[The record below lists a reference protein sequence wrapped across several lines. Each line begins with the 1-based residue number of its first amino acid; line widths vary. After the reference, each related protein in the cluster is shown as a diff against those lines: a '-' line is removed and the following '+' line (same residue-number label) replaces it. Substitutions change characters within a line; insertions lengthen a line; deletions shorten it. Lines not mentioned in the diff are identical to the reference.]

1 MADGFLSLSN
11 DFETATEADW
21 LAAVEKSL
29 KGGGLERITRKSDDG
44 IAIRPLYREDG
55 FASAQCVPYSGNMS
69 IDRQLAIANARTDLA
84 QQLETKVAAL
94 DKVFRE
100 RTDVSSGVSSGSTFS
115 SVSKQLTQQTLI
127 GTRPERVDFV
137 EIDGNK
143 NLCVLLTMG
152 REKTLSLFDNM
163 LDASQRSVQPD
174 VREVLLQEFKGAEA
188 QKDLNRELGG

>member
-1 MADGFLSLSN
+1 MKKTLLGLGCAAL
-11 DFETATEADW
+11 
-21 LAAVEKSL
+21 LAACASSGPAPEQAQQSSSELPVWVL
-29 KGGGLERITRKSDDG
+29 NPYI
-44 IAIRPLYREDG
+44 EDG

-69 IDRQLAIANARTDLA
+69 IDRQLAVANARTDLA

-115 SVSKQLTQQTLI
+115 SVSKQLAQQTLI

-137 EIDGNK
+137 EIDGKK
-143 NLCVLLTMG
+143 NLCVMLTMG

-163 LDASQRSVQPD
+163 LQASERQVQPD
-174 VREVLLQEFKGAEA
+174 TREVLLQEFKGVEA
-188 QKDLNRELGG
+188 QKDLNRELGN

>member
-1 MADGFLSLSN
+1 MKKKLFGLGCAILLAGCASSGGEQMASEQQS
-11 DFETATEADW
+11 A
-21 LAAVEKSL
+21 S
-29 KGGGLERITRKSDDG
+29 GLPAWVLNPYI
-44 IAIRPLYREDG
+44 EDG

>member
-1 MADGFLSLSN
+1 MKKKLLVLGCAAL
-11 DFETATEADW
+11 
-21 LAAVEKSL
+21 LAACASTEQAAQAPQQSGADLPVWVL
-29 KGGGLERITRKSDDG
+29 NPYI
-44 IAIRPLYREDG
+44 EDG

-69 IDRQLAIANARTDLA
+69 IDRQLAVANARTDLA
-84 QQLETKVAAL
+84 QQLETKVAVL

-137 EIDGNK
+137 EIDGKK

-152 REKTLSLFDNM
+152 REKTLSLFDN
-163 LDASQRSVQPD
+163 LLEASERNVQPST
-174 VREVLLQEFKGAEA
+174 REVLLQEFKGAEA